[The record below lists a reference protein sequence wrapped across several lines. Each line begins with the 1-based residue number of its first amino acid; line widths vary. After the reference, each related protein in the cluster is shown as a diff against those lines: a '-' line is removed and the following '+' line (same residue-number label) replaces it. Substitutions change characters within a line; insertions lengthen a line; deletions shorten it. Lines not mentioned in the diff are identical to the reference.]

1 MAAQRRGTV
10 AGIAVAAM
18 LAAAGCGS
26 GGSVSDAKIVNA
38 LGLKQTG
45 SGYQMN
51 GDPFCTVDQLL
62 NDTSEVASA
71 DKNSQ
76 NVLAGPKGR
85 VGIQVKTPF
94 APSCARKAKDA
105 LRRLER
111 QSQS

>member
-1 MAAQRRGTV
+1 MAIQRRATV
-10 AGIAVAAM
+10 AAIAVA
-18 LAAAGCGS
+18 LVLGAAGCGS
-26 GGSVSDAKIVNA
+26 GSSVSDSKIVNA

-51 GDPFCTVDQLL
+51 GDPFCTIEQLL
-62 NDTSEVASA
+62 NDPAEVASA
-71 DKNSQ
+71 DKNSG

-85 VGIQVKTPF
+85 IGIVVKTPF

-105 LRRLER
+105 LGRLER